1 MDFLSGLNPPQR
13 EAVQHFEG
21 PLLILAGAGSGKT
34 RVITHRICHLITA
47 RSVPG
52 ASVLAVTFTNKAAGE
67 MKERVMK
74 LLGAA
79 SSIDAPTVS
88 TFHSF
93 CVRLLRRDG
102 NALAQIRP
110 GFTRNF
116 QIYDDD
122 DQLAIVKRSFKKLG
136 LDEEFM
142 KYRAALSAIGQG
154 KNRKLTPEDFYKA
167 AMNPQGERLA
177 KVYEEYDE
185 ELRKANALDFDD
197 LLLEAVRLLR
207 HDAVTRD
214 LYGRRYQFLMIDEY
228 QDTNRSQYELM
239 RLLATKHTNVAVVGD
254 EDQSIYGWRGAD
266 IKNILDFE
274 KDFPGAK
281 VIRLEQNYRST
292 KTILEAAGAVVAH
305 NTARKGKWLWTE
317 SDAGAPICLF
327 EAADGEQEALYIAEA
342 IDKTL
347 RREPML
353 RIAVL
358 YRTNFQSRQ
367 IEEALR
373 RYGRKYKVVGGL
385 SFYNRAEVKDALA
398 YLKLLLNPKDN
409 VGLLRVLNVPAR
421 GIGKTT
427 VEQIEKLA
435 RERNIS
441 LWEAI
446 GADCD
451 ERHFGARAEASLG
464 AFRRII
470 EELREGLENRPPDET
485 LKRILERSGYAKML
499 ETDPSPEAEGRRGNL
514 GELVSAA
521 ADATQRGESVEEFL
535 DHAALVSDADELDEK
550 AQISLL
556 TIHNSKGLEFPI
568 VFIAGM
574 EEGLF
579 PHSRSRDN
587 EEQLEEERRLCYVAM
602 TRAEQRLYLS
612 HAKSR
617 RKYGGSP
624 PEACTPSRFLNE
636 VPAQLIENLTEDRTN
651 ALHVDLYGERQM
663 VREVARRNTYTGKTY
678 NSLDH
683 ISQFFNERGI
693 QTPAMRPSGPSSG
706 GPPSP
711 MPPRSPQVTSSS
723 ASTGNRVAGPGSGS
737 VSFRPPTGVPP
748 AAVRQAATQGALF
761 PMPPVQPSAPTML
774 RPPAPGSR
782 PSGAIP
788 FNAGAP
794 RFIAPKPPSA
804 PSISTAAPKKGSGG
818 VRAGAT
824 VAHPKYGK
832 GLVLRK
838 EGDGDEAK
846 ITVSFPGHGLKK
858 LVAKYASLKVVD

>member
-1 MDFLSGLNPPQR
+1 MDFLSGLNPQQR
-13 EAVQHFEG
+13 EAVEHFEG

-34 RVITHRICHLITA
+34 RVITHRICYLIKV
-47 RSVPG
+47 RGVPG
-52 ASVLAVTFTNKAAGE
+52 ASILAVTFTNKAAGE

-74 LLGAA
+74 LLGPA
-79 SSIDAPTVS
+79 SAIDAPTVS

-93 CVRLLRRDG
+93 CVRVLRRDG
-102 NALAQIRP
+102 DALAQIRP

-122 DQLAIVKRSFKKLG
+122 DQLAIVKRVFKKLG

-142 KYRAALSAIGQG
+142 KYRSALSSISQG
-154 KNRKLTPEDFYKA
+154 KNRKLSPEDFYKA

-197 LLLEAVRLLR
+197 LLLETVRLLR
-207 HDAVTRD
+207 HDAVTREW
-214 LYGRRYQFLMIDEY
+214 YGRRYQFLMIDEY

-239 RLLATKHTNVAVVGD
+239 RLLSTQHTNVGVVGD

-317 SDAGAPICLF
+317 ADAGAPICLF

-347 RREPML
+347 KREPMT
-353 RIAVL
+353 RVAVL

-435 RERNIS
+435 REQNIS

-446 GADCD
+446 GAGCD
-451 ERHFGARAEASLG
+451 DRRFGARAEASLSV
-464 AFRRII
+464 FRRLIQ
-470 EELREGLENRPPDET
+470 ELNEGLEQRPPDQT
-485 LKRILERSGYAKML
+485 LKQILEKSGYAKML
-499 ETDPSPEAEGRRGNL
+499 EVDPSPESEGRRGNL
-514 GELVSAA
+514 QELVSAA

-535 DHAALVSDADELDEK
+535 DHAALVSDSDDVDEK

-556 TIHNSKGLEFPI
+556 TIHNAKGLEFPV

-602 TRAEQRLYLS
+602 TRAEKRLYLS

-624 PEACTPSRFLNE
+624 LEPCTPSRFLNE
-636 VPAQLIENLTEDRTN
+636 VPQQLLENLTEDRTN
-651 ALHVDLYGERQM
+651 AFHVDLYGERQM

-683 ISQFFNERGI
+683 ISQFFSERGI
-693 QTPAMRPSGPSSG
+693 PTPAMRPPGQRSGAPLI
-706 GPPSP
+706 P
-711 MPPRSPQVTSSS
+711 MPPQGRPAVGESARQTS
-723 ASTGNRVAGPGSGS
+723 
-737 VSFRPPTGVPP
+737 
-748 AAVRQAATQGALF
+748 TQGALF
-761 PMPPVQPSAPTML
+761 TMPPVQQLGQPTVL
-774 RPPAPGSR
+774 PRPPL
-782 PSGAIP
+782 SGHVP
-788 FNAGAP
+788 TGVTPHPAGPP
-794 RFIAPKPPSA
+794 RFIAPKPPA
-804 PSISTAAPKKGSGG
+804 ATSISAAAGKKGGG

>member
-1 MDFLSGLNPPQR
+1 MDFLSGLNPQQR
-13 EAVQHFEG
+13 EAVEHFDG

-34 RVITHRICHLITA
+34 RVITHRICYLIKV
-47 RSVPG
+47 RRVPG
-52 ASVLAVTFTNKAAGE
+52 SAILAVTFTNKAAGE

-74 LLGAA
+74 LLGA
-79 SSIDAPTVS
+79 SSATDAPTVS

-93 CVRLLRRDG
+93 CVRVLRRDG
-102 NALAQIRP
+102 DALAQIRP

-122 DQLAIVKRSFKKLG
+122 DQLAIVKRVFKKLG

-142 KYRAALSAIGQG
+142 KYRSALSAISQG
-154 KNRKLTPEDFYKA
+154 KNRKMSPEDIYKA

-197 LLLEAVRLLR
+197 LLLETVRLLR
-207 HDAVTRD
+207 HDAVTREW
-214 LYGRRYQFLMIDEY
+214 YGRRYQFLMIDEY

-239 RLLATKHTNVAVVGD
+239 RLLATQHTNVAVVGD

-305 NTARKGKWLWTE
+305 NVARKGKWLWTE
-317 SDAGAPICLF
+317 ADAGAPVCLF

-347 RREPML
+347 KREPMT
-353 RIAVL
+353 RVAVL

-435 RERNIS
+435 REQNIS

-446 GADCD
+446 RAGCD
-451 ERHFGARAEASLG
+451 DRRFGARAEASLSV
-464 AFRRII
+464 FRRLI
-470 EELREGLENRPPDET
+470 EELGEGLEQRPPDQT
-485 LKRILERSGYAKML
+485 LKQILEKSGYAKML
-499 ETDPSPEAEGRRGNL
+499 EVDPSPEAEGRRGNL
-514 GELVSAA
+514 QELVSAA

-535 DHAALVSDADELDEK
+535 DHAALVSDSDDVDEK

-556 TIHNSKGLEFPI
+556 TMHNAKGLEFPV

-602 TRAEQRLYLS
+602 TRAEKRLYLS

-624 PEACTPSRFLNE
+624 PEPCTPSRFLGE
-636 VPAQLIENLTEDRTN
+636 VPQQLLENLTEDRTSPF
-651 ALHVDLYGERQM
+651 HVDLYGERQM

-683 ISQFFNERGI
+683 ISQFFTERGI
-693 QTPAMRPSGPSSG
+693 PTPAMRPSGQG
-706 GPPSP
+706 LGTPPIP
-711 MPPRSPQVTSSS
+711 MPHVQNSVQPLAAPKPRPPLS
-723 ASTGNRVAGPGSGS
+723 GAGP
-737 VSFRPPTGVPP
+737 TGATPHP
-748 AAVRQAATQGALF
+748 AG
-761 PMPPVQPSAPTML
+761 P
-774 RPPAPGSR
+774 
-782 PSGAIP
+782 
-788 FNAGAP
+788 P
-794 RFIAPKPPSA
+794 RFIAPKPPTV
-804 PSISTAAPKKGSGG
+804 ISTPAAGPKKGSG

-832 GLVLRK
+832 GLVLRR

>member
-1 MDFLSGLNPPQR
+1 M
-13 EAVQHFEG
+13 
-21 PLLILAGAGSGKT
+21 T
-34 RVITHRICHLITA
+34 
-47 RSVPG
+47 
-52 ASVLAVTFTNKAAGE
+52 
-67 MKERVMK
+67 
-74 LLGAA
+74 
-79 SSIDAPTVS
+79 
-88 TFHSF
+88 
-93 CVRLLRRDG
+93 
-102 NALAQIRP
+102 
-110 GFTRNF
+110 
-116 QIYDDD
+116 
-122 DQLAIVKRSFKKLG
+122 
-136 LDEEFM
+136 
-142 KYRAALSAIGQG
+142 
-154 KNRKLTPEDFYKA
+154 
-167 AMNPQGERLA
+167 
-177 KVYEEYDE
+177 
-185 ELRKANALDFDD
+185 
-197 LLLEAVRLLR
+197 
-207 HDAVTRD
+207 
-214 LYGRRYQFLMIDEY
+214 
-228 QDTNRSQYELM
+228 
-239 RLLATKHTNVAVVGD
+239 
-254 EDQSIYGWRGAD
+254 
-266 IKNILDFE
+266 
-274 KDFPGAK
+274 
-281 VIRLEQNYRST
+281 
-292 KTILEAAGAVVAH
+292 
-305 NTARKGKWLWTE
+305 
-317 SDAGAPICLF
+317 
-327 EAADGEQEALYIAEA
+327 
-342 IDKTL
+342 
-347 RREPML
+347 

-409 VGLLRVLNVPAR
+409 IGLLRVLNVPAR

-435 RERNIS
+435 RDRNVS

-446 GADCD
+446 GAGCD

-470 EELREGLENRPPDET
+470 DELRENLENRPPDET
-485 LKRILERSGYAKML
+485 LKQILEKSGYAKML

-514 GELVSAA
+514 QELVSAA

-535 DHAALVSDADELDEK
+535 DHAALVSDSDDVDEK

-556 TIHNSKGLEFPI
+556 TIHNSKGLEFPV

-602 TRAEQRLYLS
+602 TRAEKRLYLS

-624 PEACTPSRFLNE
+624 PEPCTPSRFLNE
-636 VPAQLIENLTEDRTN
+636 VPAQLIENLTEDRTS
-651 ALHVDLYGERQM
+651 AFHVDLYGERQM

-683 ISQFFNERGI
+683 ISQFFSERGI
-693 QTPAMRPSGPSSG
+693 PTPAMRPSGPGSG
-706 GPPSP
+706 APIVP
-711 MPPRSPQVTSSS
+711 MPPRRPESAAPSAESGRPKAGTS
-723 ASTGNRVAGPGSGS
+723 
-737 VSFRPPTGVPP
+737 F
-748 AAVRQAATQGALF
+748 RQAAGESARQGSSQGALF
-761 PMPPVQPSAPTML
+761 SMPPAQPPTDSRL
-774 RPPAPGSR
+774 RSPL
-782 PSGAIP
+782 
-788 FNAGAP
+788 AGAGSTGAAPHTAGPP
-794 RFIAPKPPSA
+794 RFLAPKPPTVASM
-804 PSISTAAPKKGSGG
+804 SSAAPKKGGG

>member
-1 MDFLSGLNPPQR
+1 MDFLAGLNPQQR
-13 EAVQHFEG
+13 EAVEHFAG

-47 RSVPG
+47 RHVPG
-52 ASVLAVTFTNKAAGE
+52 ASILAVTFTNKAAGE
-67 MKERVMK
+67 MKERVQK

-79 SSIDAPTVS
+79 SAMDAPTVS

-93 CVRLLRRDG
+93 CVRVLRRDG
-102 NALAQIRP
+102 DPLAQIRP

-122 DQLAIVKRSFKKLG
+122 DQLAIVKRVFKKFG

-142 KYRAALSAIGQG
+142 KYRSALSAISQG
-154 KNRKLTPEDFYKA
+154 KNRKQSPQDFYKA
-167 AMNPQGERLA
+167 ATNPQAERLA
-177 KVYEEYDE
+177 KVYDEYEE

-207 HDAVTRD
+207 HDEPTREW
-214 LYGRRYQFLMIDEY
+214 YGRRYQFLMIDEY
-228 QDTNRSQYELM
+228 QDTNRSQYELL
-239 RLLATKHTNVAVVGD
+239 RLLTTQHNNVGVVGD

-266 IKNILDFE
+266 IHNILDFE

-305 NTARKGKWLWTE
+305 NVARKGKTLWTQ
-317 SDAGAPICLF
+317 SDAGTPICLF

-342 IDKTL
+342 IDKML
-347 RREPML
+347 KREPL
-353 RIAVL
+353 TRVAVL

-398 YLKLLLNPKDN
+398 YVKLLLNPKDN

-427 VEQIEKLA
+427 VEQLEKLA
-435 RERNIS
+435 RERDVS

-446 GADCD
+446 GTGCD

-470 EELREGLENRPPDET
+470 DELRANLENRTPDEI
-485 LKRILERSGYAKML
+485 LKQILERSGYAKML
-499 ETDPSPEAEGRRGNL
+499 EADPSPEAEGRRDNL
-514 GELVSAA
+514 QELVSAA
-521 ADATQRGESVEEFL
+521 ADSAQRGESIEEFL
-535 DHAALVSDADELDEK
+535 DHAALVSDADDVDEK

-556 TIHNSKGLEFPI
+556 TIHNSKGLEFPV

-612 HAKSR
+612 HAKMR

-624 PEACTPSRFLNE
+624 LEPCTPSRFLNE
-636 VPAQLIENLTEDRTN
+636 VPQHLIEDLTEDRTS
-651 ALHVDLYGERQM
+651 AAYVDLYGERQM

-683 ISQFFNERGI
+683 ISQFFSEHGI
-693 QTPAMRPSGPSSG
+693 QTPVNWAAGSGAKAPAVPTPPQAHTPAPVAVPFESRPARPG
-706 GPPSP
+706 GTAGAVFKPAG
-711 MPPRSPQVTSSS
+711 VTP
-723 ASTGNRVAGPGSGS
+723 STGARPGALQARFTAAAGPGLK
-737 VSFRPPTGVPP
+737 PPP
-748 AAVRQAATQGALF
+748 AGTRAA
-761 PMPPVQPSAPTML
+761 S
-774 RPPAPGSR
+774 PAP
-782 PSGAIP
+782 
-788 FNAGAP
+788 P
-794 RFIAPKPPSA
+794 RFIAPKPVSA
-804 PSISTAAPKKGSGG
+804 VPAAAAVPRRGGG

-838 EGDGDEAK
+838 EGEGDEAK

-858 LVAKYASLKVVD
+858 LIAKYASLRVVN